1 MSILDKIK
9 LGSTKVKT
17 PWYKMYNNIPKH
29 INYPKGSLYDII
41 KNTADKYPEYTA
53 YSYYKKNKSYASF
66 IKEIENCAKAFKSIG
81 VSKGDIVT
89 ICMPNTPEAIIS
101 FYALNKI
108 GAICNMIHPLS
119 SEKEIEF
126 YINNAKSN
134 IIIAVDLVLNKI
146 NSIINKTNLI
156 TIILVS
162 VSTSMDVKMKIA
174 YYLTKG
180 IKVKKTKCNFS
191 YLTWNEFLNKSRLY
205 KGKTKT
211 PISAY
216 DPAVI
221 LYSGGTTGNPK
232 GIILSNMNF
241 NSLVFQDL
249 AVCKR
254 LLPGTSIL
262 SVMPIF
268 HGFGLG
274 CTIHAAYAVGARTI
288 LLPSFKAK
296 TFDTLLL
303 KYHPNVIAGVPTIFE
318 GLYNSPKLK
327 NKDLSFLTCCICGG
341 DTMSQTLKEQIDQF
355 LKDHN
360 AKTKV
365 RPAYG
370 LTECTAGV
378 CMTPVDS
385 ERRGSVG
392 IPCPDTYIKIVAPN
406 THTELP
412 YMGEGEIC
420 VSGPT
425 VMMGYLN
432 EPKETALALR
442 KHDDGRIWLHTGDLG
457 YMDEDGFVYFKQ
469 RLKRM
474 IVSSGYNIYPS
485 HIENIINTHPDVL
498 TSTVIGIDH
507 PYKVQVAKAYIILKK
522 GIEPSISVK
531 RSIKEHCEKNI
542 ASYSLP
548 YEYEFRKTL
557 PTTLVGKVAYRKLLE
572 EEQEKNNSKN
582 NEV

>member
-1 MSILDKIK
+1 MSLLDKIK
-9 LGSTKVKT
+9 IGSNKVKT

-29 INYPKGSLYDII
+29 INYPKGSLYDVVAD
-41 KNTADKYPEYTA
+41 TASKFPEYTA
-53 YSYYKKNKSYASF
+53 YSYYKTSKTYKAF
-66 IKEIENCAKAFKSIG
+66 IKEISNCAAAFKSIG
-81 VSKGDIVT
+81 VNKGDIVT

-126 YINNAKSN
+126 YVTNTHSS
-134 IIIAVDLVLNKI
+134 IIIAVDLVLSKLENI
-146 NSIINKTNLI
+146 VSKTNL
-156 TIILVS
+156 TTVILVS
-162 VSTSMDVKMKIA
+162 VANSMDFTMKVG
-174 YYLTKG
+174 YFLTKG
-180 IKVKKTKCNFS
+180 IKTKKPSRNFAH
-191 YLTWNEFLNKSRLY
+191 LTWNEFLSKGKMY
-205 KGKTKT
+205 KGKIKVTA
-211 PISAY
+211 SAY

-221 LYSGGTTGNPK
+221 LYSGGTTGKPK

-288 LLPSFKAK
+288 LLPTFQAK
-296 TFDTLLL
+296 KFDTLIL

-318 GLYNSPKLK
+318 GLYNSSKLK
-327 NKDLSFLTCCICGG
+327 DEDLSYLTCCICGG
-341 DTMSQTLKEQIDQF
+341 DSMSHSLKIKIDKF
-355 LKDHN
+355 LKDHKARTN
-360 AKTKV
+360 V

-385 ERRGSVG
+385 EKEGSIG
-392 IPCPDTYIKIVAPN
+392 IPCPDSYIKIVAPN
-406 THTELP
+406 THTEVP
-412 YMGEGEIC
+412 YMQDGEIC

-432 EPKETALALR
+432 EPKETAQALR
-442 KHDDGRIWLHTGDLG
+442 RHEDGKIWLHTGDLG
-457 YMDEDGFVYFKQ
+457 CMDEDGFVYFKQ

-474 IVSSGYNIYPS
+474 IVSSGYNIYPN
-485 HIENIINTHPDVL
+485 HIENVINNHPDVL

-507 PYKVQVAKAYIILKK
+507 PYKVQVAKAFIVLKD
-522 GIEPSISVK
+522 GVEPSLSVK

-542 ASYSLP
+542 AQYSLP
-548 YEYEFRKTL
+548 YEYEFRTTL
-557 PTTLVGKVAYRKLLE
+557 PTTLVGKVAYMKLLE
-572 EEQEKNNSKN
+572 EEKDKKEHS